1 MKVEFS
7 VDDRERLAHLFTEFK
22 LSYLASESSIVF
34 ERAGKTS
41 ALPILLELAEGEK
54 EVRFAR
60 RTQRLLK
67 AACLPLGKTLETLDE
82 TKLHPR
88 TVTTLRELASG
99 VFLENGDNA
108 LFYGPPGRGKTH
120 AAIAIADAIA
130 RTGRSVYF
138 TPTFRIVQELLAA
151 RRDLSLPKALRK
163 LDSFE
168 LLVLDDIGYVQ
179 QSADEVEVLF
189 TLLAERY
196 ERRSVL
202 VTSNLAFSQWDRIF
216 KNEMT
221 TAAAIDRFVHH
232 CTIVDFSGKS
242 VRAAK
247 ALQRQQ
253 AAREANESTE
263 E

>member
-1 MKVEFS
+1 MS
-7 VDDRERLAHLFTEFK
+7 R
-22 LSYLASESSIVF
+22 S
-34 ERAGKTS
+34 
-41 ALPILLELAEGEK
+41 GEDQIS
-54 EVRFAR
+54 RS
-60 RTQRLLK
+60 
-67 AACLPLGKTLETLDE
+67 
-82 TKLHPR
+82 
-88 TVTTLRELASG
+88 TT
-99 VFLENGDNA
+99 
-108 LFYGPPGRGKTH
+108 
-120 AAIAIADAIA
+120 
-130 RTGRSVYF
+130 
-138 TPTFRIVQELLAA
+138 
-151 RRDLSLPKALRK
+151 
-163 LDSFE
+163 
-168 LLVLDDIGYVQ
+168 LVLDDIGYVQ